1 MEAKQLKVS
10 KYPWVVCVLLVLFM
24 FAGIGLSNTTYGTHL
39 PYLIEK
45 YGMSNTQSS
54 LQASFRSFASLAT
67 LAILVPSFKKLKIK
81 HVAVT
86 AVAAG
91 VIGWGVLAYAPDYK
105 WLYAGNIFLGI
116 CFAAAGMTT
125 VTAFIRN
132 WFVAHRGLIAGIIT
146 AGTGLCGTIVPPM
159 QRALIDAMGVSGCF
173 LVEGAVALVT
183 LVLII
188 LFIKDTPEEMGIYP
202 LGGEKAPRIAEGED
216 NFVENSKYAAK
227 PISHVLICI
236 FLVCL
241 GAFNYNAWGHLSM
254 LYTNAGWDSAQVAT
268 LLAFAGFVL
277 IVTKTLYGLL
287 SDKLPVNKTAWLF
300 YGTCLAAMLMWWKLA
315 GVKSMPL
322 QFVIFTVYGIGGVL
336 CTTGIS
342 VYAMDLSNSSNCK
355 TIAAIYLLTYNLG
368 SMATAPIIGK
378 IADLSGGDY
387 GPAYLF
393 MGACCVVGYICTMI
407 AYKLA
412 EENAKKKAA
421 AEPAEEK

>member
-1 MEAKQLKVS
+1 METKTLKVS

-45 YGMSNTQSS
+45 YDMTNTQSS

-67 LAILVPSFKKLKIK
+67 LAILVPTFKKLKIK
-81 HVAVT
+81 HVAI
-86 AVAAG
+86 AAFVSG
-91 VIGWGVLAYAPDYK
+91 VIGWAVLAYAPTYK

-132 WFVAHRGLIAGIIT
+132 WFIAHRGLIAGIIT
-146 AGTGLCGTIVPPM
+146 AGTGLCGTVIPPV
-159 QRALIDAMGVSGCF
+159 QRALIDSLGVSGCF
-173 LVEGAVALVT
+173 LVEGAIALVT
-183 LVLII
+183 LVLIV
-188 LFIKDTPEEMGIYP
+188 LFIKDTPQEMGMYP
-202 LGGEKAPRIAEGED
+202 LGGENAPAVADDED
-216 NFVENSKYAAK
+216 NFVENDKFVAK

-241 GAFNYNAWGHLSM
+241 GAFNYNAWGHLSV
-254 LYTNAGWDSAQVAT
+254 LYTNAGWDGAQVAT

-277 IVTKTLYGLL
+277 IVTKVAYGFL

-300 YGTCLAAMLMWWKLA
+300 YGTCFLSMILWWQFA
-315 GVKSMPL
+315 DVKSMPL
-322 QFVIFTVYGIGGVL
+322 QFVIFIIYGIGGVL

-342 VYAMDLSNSSNCK
+342 VYAMDLSNAKNCK

-368 SMATAPIIGK
+368 SMATAPIIGA
-378 IADLSGGDY
+378 IADAAGGDY

-393 MGACCVVGYICTMI
+393 MAGCCVVGYICTMV

-412 EENAKKKAA
+412 EKNAKAKNSA
-421 AEPAEEK
+421 PAENK